1 MARPRRDRISIVI
14 PAYVAR
20 INIIISKS
28 KAGPRPVSAL
38 LSFSPSHCLFHFFS
52 PSLSLSLEW
61 DDECNTLVY
70 QRDQATLAL
79 SLSLSFSPSFSHLR
93 PILFDSRTTPSFSFE
108 FCTLSLSRSLFV
120 LLSFT
125 RDLLSCLVS
134 LFLRRVSLSL
144 FFLRRAFSVSFP
156 VFLFR
161 PRPPSSDSH

>member
-108 FCTLSLSRSLFV
+108 FCTYSLSLSLSRSLFV

-125 RDLLSCLVS
+125 RLVS